1 MTDEKDFDFTRYF
14 ELKKQLEEASRLYY
28 KDGVSPM
35 SDQDFDFGLKEM
47 EALEKKYPE
56 LGGENSLTKRVGND
70 LVNDFAKVS
79 HAVPMLSIANVY
91 SKEEMAE
98 FVRAAED
105 GLAELDEKR
114 ETRDERGGVLD
125 ERRETRDER
134 GGVLD
139 DKCVGR
145 ESHANSFAH
154 DRDQHLVL
162 EPQRGESTKTRV
174 YSEDSGAARE
184 EKGDVP
190 RASNLEPRA
199 SNLEPRASKWI
210 CEKKIDGVSLSI
222 VYENGRLKQAATRGD
237 GAQGDD
243 VTLNALTIADI
254 PEYFDA
260 KKLKIAPSEIPQG
273 SFEVRGEV
281 YMEREAFERLNERFI
296 LEGKKTFQN
305 CRNTVSGSLKLK
317 SVSECKTRPMRFFA
331 YHIPQSK
338 NKTHE
343 ENLKQLQRLGFNT
356 NAYWKA
362 DTVEE
367 IMKISE
373 EIGASRDSLPF
384 DIDGM
389 VVKLNNL
396 EHQRALG
403 STSKSPRWAI
413 AYKFKAERAYTPLL
427 SVEFQVGRTGAVTP
441 VANLSPVRLA
451 GTTVKR
457 ATLHNFDEVARLDL
471 HFGDT
476 VGVEKGGEIIPKITD
491 VKKELRPSGALP
503 VTAPAVCPVC
513 GEPLTHI
520 DDEVILRCENLHC
533 KAQVQCLF
541 EHFVSRE
548 AMNIENLGPSLI
560 ASLLETGKIKRI
572 PDLYRL
578 TLDDLLSQERMAQK
592 SAQNVFDAIEASK
605 ERSLEHLLHGLGIRF
620 VGRTSARNLAKHFRT
635 LEKIRT
641 ATIGELQNV
650 TDVGERIGQSVY
662 NFFHTEIYTN
672 EVDELIELGCPT
684 EFKGVVKTLFAG
696 QTAVITGTLPNMDRD
711 EARKIIEENGG
722 KVSGS
727 VSKKTSWVLAGEAA
741 GSKLTK
747 ANELGIPVHDEAWL
761 MSQIAEGD
769 SETDDSA
776 EIPAETAT
784 EIDNSKENVA
794 LERASAKPR
803 KDEQTSLF

>member
-1 MTDEKDFDFTRYF
+1 MSEHKDIDRTRYF

-47 EALEKKYPE
+47 EALEAKYPE
-56 LGGENSLTKRVGND
+56 LRGKGSLTQKVGSD
-70 LVNDFAKVS
+70 LTNDFAKVA

-91 SKEEMAE
+91 SEEEMRE
-98 FVRAAED
+98 FVKAAEE
-105 GLAELDEKR
+105 GIAA
-114 ETRDERGGVLD
+114 LD

-134 GGVLD
+134 EIPGQAGNDKRNSAQD
-139 DKCVGR
+139 DGK
-145 ESHANSFAH
+145 
-154 DRDQHLVL
+154 
-162 EPQRGESTKTRV
+162 
-174 YSEDSGAARE
+174 
-184 EKGDVP
+184 
-190 RASNLEPRA
+190 RAT
-199 SNLEPRASKWI
+199 WI
-210 CEKKIDGVSLSI
+210 CERKIDGVSLSL

-260 KKLKIAPSEIPQG
+260 KKLKIDPSEIPQG
-273 SFEVRGEV
+273 TFEVRGEV
-281 YMEREAFERLNERFI
+281 YMEREAFERLNEQFI
-296 LEGKKTFQN
+296 LENKKTFQN

-317 SVSECKTRPMRFFA
+317 SVAECKTRPMRFFA
-331 YHIPQSK
+331 YHIPQSN

-343 ENLKQLQRLGFNT
+343 ENLKQLKRLGFHT
-356 NAYWKA
+356 NDYWTA
-362 DTVEE
+362 DTVDE
-367 IMKISE
+367 IMAISE
-373 EIGASRDSLPF
+373 KIGASRDSLPF

-389 VVKLNNL
+389 VVKLNDL
-396 EHQRALG
+396 QQQRELG

-441 VANLSPVRLA
+441 VANLAPVRLA

-471 HFGDT
+471 HYGDT

-491 VKKELRPSGALP
+491 VKRELRPAGASP
-503 VTAPAVCPVC
+503 VVAPEKCPEC

-520 DDEVILRCENLHC
+520 DGEVILRCENLHC

-548 AMNIENLGPSLI
+548 AMNIENLGPALI
-560 ASLLETGKIKRI
+560 ASLLATGKIKRI

-578 TLDDLLSQERMAQK
+578 TLEDLESQERMAKK
-592 SAQNVFDAIEASK
+592 SAKNVFDAIAASK
-605 ERSLEHLLHGLGIRF
+605 QRSLENLLHGLGIRF
-620 VGRTSARNLAKHFRT
+620 VGRTSARNIAKHFRT

-641 ATIGELQNV
+641 ATVEELQNV
-650 TDVGERIGQSVY
+650 TDVGERIGKSVY
-662 NFFHTEIYTN
+662 EFFHTPLYTN
-672 EVDELIELGCPT
+672 EIDELVALGLPT
-684 EFKGVVKTLFAG
+684 EFKGVVKTLFQG

-711 EARKIIEENGG
+711 EARKLIEENGG

-761 MSQIAEGD
+761 MAQIANA
-769 SETDDSA
+769 SESA
-776 EIPAETAT
+776 NEDAAPANVTKPAE
-784 EIDNSKENVA
+784 D
-794 LERASAKPR
+794 
-803 KDEQTSLF
+803 QMSLDI

>member
-1 MTDEKDFDFTRYF
+1 MSEQKDIDRTRYF

-47 EALEKKYPE
+47 EALEAKYPE
-56 LGGENSLTKRVGND
+56 LRGKGSLTQKVGSD
-70 LVNDFAKVS
+70 LTNDFAKVT

-91 SKEEMAE
+91 SEEEMRE
-98 FVRAAED
+98 FVKAAEEGIASLETSLD
-105 GLAELDEKR
+105 PSRIRAQDDENGRAQDDEKGRAQGDEKR
-114 ETRDERGGVLD
+114 AT
-125 ERRETRDER
+125 
-134 GGVLD
+134 
-139 DKCVGR
+139 
-145 ESHANSFAH
+145 
-154 DRDQHLVL
+154 
-162 EPQRGESTKTRV
+162 
-174 YSEDSGAARE
+174 
-184 EKGDVP
+184 
-190 RASNLEPRA
+190 
-199 SNLEPRASKWI
+199 WI
-210 CEKKIDGVSLSI
+210 CERKIDGVSLSV

-260 KKLKIAPSEIPQG
+260 KKLKIDPSEIPQG
-273 SFEVRGEV
+273 TFEVRGEV
-281 YMEREAFERLNERFI
+281 YMEREAFERLNELFI
-296 LEGKKTFQN
+296 LENKKTFQN

-317 SVSECKTRPMRFFA
+317 SVAECKTRPMRFFA
-331 YHIPQSK
+331 YHIPQSN

-343 ENLKQLQRLGFNT
+343 ENLKQLKRLGFHT
-356 NAYWKA
+356 NDYWTA
-362 DTVEE
+362 DTVDE
-367 IMKISE
+367 IMAISE
-373 EIGASRDSLPF
+373 KIGASRDSLPF

-389 VVKLNNL
+389 VVKLNDL
-396 EHQRALG
+396 QQQRELG

-441 VANLSPVRLA
+441 VANLAPVRLA

-471 HFGDT
+471 HYGDT

-491 VKKELRPSGALP
+491 VKRELRPAGASP
-503 VTAPAVCPVC
+503 VVAPEKCPVC

-520 DDEVILRCENLHC
+520 DGEVILRCENMHC
-533 KAQVQCLF
+533 QAQVQCLF

-548 AMNIENLGPSLI
+548 AMNIENLGPALI
-560 ASLLETGKIKRI
+560 ASLLSTGKIKRI

-578 TLDDLLSQERMAQK
+578 TLEDLESQERMAKK
-592 SAQNVFDAIEASK
+592 SAKNVFDAIAASK
-605 ERSLEHLLHGLGIRF
+605 QRSLENLLHGLGIRF
-620 VGRTSARNLAKHFRT
+620 VGRTSARNIAKHFRT

-641 ATIGELQNV
+641 ATVEELQNV
-650 TDVGERIGQSVY
+650 TDVGERIGKSVY
-662 NFFHTEIYTN
+662 EFFHTPLYTN
-672 EVDELIELGCPT
+672 EIDELVALGLPT
-684 EFKGVVKTLFAG
+684 EFKGVVKTLFQG

-711 EARKIIEENGG
+711 EARKLIEENGG

-761 MSQIAEGD
+761 MAQIANADESG
-769 SETDDSA
+769 DDSDENGA
-776 EIPAETAT
+776 PANEASNTTKPAE
-784 EIDNSKENVA
+784 DQMS
-794 LERASAKPR
+794 LE
-803 KDEQTSLF
+803 L

>member
-1 MTDEKDFDFTRYF
+1 MSEQKDIDRTRYF

-47 EALEKKYPE
+47 EALEAKYPE
-56 LGGENSLTKRVGND
+56 LRGKGSLTQKVGSD
-70 LVNDFAKVS
+70 LTNDFAKVT

-91 SKEEMAE
+91 SEEEMRE
-98 FVRAAED
+98 FVKAAEEGIASLETSLD
-105 GLAELDEKR
+105 PSRIRAQDDEKGRAQGDEKR
-114 ETRDERGGVLD
+114 AT
-125 ERRETRDER
+125 
-134 GGVLD
+134 
-139 DKCVGR
+139 
-145 ESHANSFAH
+145 
-154 DRDQHLVL
+154 
-162 EPQRGESTKTRV
+162 
-174 YSEDSGAARE
+174 
-184 EKGDVP
+184 
-190 RASNLEPRA
+190 
-199 SNLEPRASKWI
+199 WI
-210 CEKKIDGVSLSI
+210 CERKIDGVSLSV

-243 VTLNALTIADI
+243 VTNNALTIADI

-260 KKLKIAPSEIPQG
+260 KKLKIDPSEIPQG
-273 SFEVRGEV
+273 TFEVRGEV
-281 YMEREAFERLNERFI
+281 YMEREAFERLNEQFI
-296 LEGKKTFQN
+296 LENKKTFQN

-317 SVSECKTRPMRFFA
+317 SVAECKTRPMRFFA
-331 YHIPQSK
+331 YHIPQSN

-343 ENLKQLQRLGFNT
+343 ENLKQLKRLGFHT
-356 NAYWKA
+356 NDYWTA
-362 DTVEE
+362 DTVDE
-367 IMKISE
+367 IMAISE
-373 EIGASRDSLPF
+373 KIGASRDSLPF

-389 VVKLNNL
+389 VVKLNDL
-396 EHQRALG
+396 QQQRELG

-441 VANLSPVRLA
+441 VANLAPVRLA

-471 HFGDT
+471 HYGDT

-491 VKKELRPSGALP
+491 VKRELRPAGASP
-503 VTAPAVCPVC
+503 VVAPEKCPVC

-520 DDEVILRCENLHC
+520 DGEVILRCENMHC
-533 KAQVQCLF
+533 QAQVQCLF

-548 AMNIENLGPSLI
+548 AMNIENLGPALI
-560 ASLLETGKIKRI
+560 ASLLATGKIKRI

-578 TLDDLLSQERMAQK
+578 TLEDLESQERMAKK
-592 SAQNVFDAIEASK
+592 SAKNVYDAIAASK
-605 ERSLEHLLHGLGIRF
+605 QRSLENLLHGLGIRF
-620 VGRTSARNLAKHFRT
+620 VGRTSARNIAKHFRT

-641 ATIGELQNV
+641 ATVEELQNV
-650 TDVGERIGQSVY
+650 TDVGERIGKSVY
-662 NFFHTEIYTN
+662 EFFHTPLYTN
-672 EVDELIELGCPT
+672 EIDELVALGLPT
-684 EFKGVVKTLFAG
+684 EFKGVVKTLFQG

-711 EARKIIEENGG
+711 EARKLIEENGG

-761 MSQIAEGD
+761 MAQIANADESG
-769 SETDDSA
+769 DDSDENDA
-776 EIPAETAT
+776 PANEASSATKPAE
-784 EIDNSKENVA
+784 DQMS
-794 LERASAKPR
+794 LE
-803 KDEQTSLF
+803 L

>member
-1 MTDEKDFDFTRYF
+1 MSEQKDIDRTRYF

-47 EALEKKYPE
+47 EALEAKYPE
-56 LGGENSLTKRVGND
+56 LRGKGSLTQKVGSD
-70 LVNDFAKVS
+70 LTNDFAKVT

-91 SKEEMAE
+91 SEEEMRE
-98 FVRAAED
+98 FVKAAEEGIASLETSLD
-105 GLAELDEKR
+105 PSRIRAQDDENGRAQDDEKGHAQGDEKR
-114 ETRDERGGVLD
+114 AT
-125 ERRETRDER
+125 
-134 GGVLD
+134 
-139 DKCVGR
+139 
-145 ESHANSFAH
+145 
-154 DRDQHLVL
+154 
-162 EPQRGESTKTRV
+162 
-174 YSEDSGAARE
+174 
-184 EKGDVP
+184 
-190 RASNLEPRA
+190 
-199 SNLEPRASKWI
+199 WI
-210 CEKKIDGVSLSI
+210 CERKIDGVSLSV

-260 KKLKIAPSEIPQG
+260 KKLKIDPSEIPQG
-273 SFEVRGEV
+273 TFEVRGEV
-281 YMEREAFERLNERFI
+281 YMEREAFERLNEQFI
-296 LEGKKTFQN
+296 LENKKTFQN

-317 SVSECKTRPMRFFA
+317 SVAECKTRPMRFFA
-331 YHIPQSK
+331 YHIPQSN

-343 ENLKQLQRLGFNT
+343 ENLKQLKRLGFHT
-356 NAYWKA
+356 NDYWTA
-362 DTVEE
+362 DTVDE
-367 IMKISE
+367 IMAISE
-373 EIGASRDSLPF
+373 KIGASRDSLPF

-389 VVKLNNL
+389 VVKLNDL
-396 EHQRALG
+396 QQQRELG

-441 VANLSPVRLA
+441 VANLAPVRLA

-471 HFGDT
+471 HYGDT

-491 VKKELRPSGALP
+491 VKRELRPAGASP
-503 VTAPAVCPVC
+503 VVAPEKCPVC

-520 DDEVILRCENLHC
+520 DGEVILRCENMHC
-533 KAQVQCLF
+533 QAQVQCLF

-548 AMNIENLGPSLI
+548 AMNIENLGPALI
-560 ASLLETGKIKRI
+560 ASLLSTGKIKRI

-578 TLDDLLSQERMAQK
+578 TLEDLESQERMAKK
-592 SAQNVFDAIEASK
+592 SAKNVFDAIAASK
-605 ERSLEHLLHGLGIRF
+605 QRSLENLLHGLGIRF
-620 VGRTSARNLAKHFRT
+620 VGRTSARNIAKHFRT

-641 ATIGELQNV
+641 ATVEELQNV
-650 TDVGERIGQSVY
+650 TDVGERIGKSVY
-662 NFFHTEIYTN
+662 EFFHTPLYTN
-672 EVDELIELGCPT
+672 EIDELVALGLPT
-684 EFKGVVKTLFAG
+684 EFKGVVKTLFQG

-711 EARKIIEENGG
+711 EARKLIEENGG

-761 MSQIAEGD
+761 MAQIANADESG
-769 SETDDSA
+769 DDSDENGA
-776 EIPAETAT
+776 PANEASNTTKPAE
-784 EIDNSKENVA
+784 DQMS
-794 LERASAKPR
+794 LE
-803 KDEQTSLF
+803 L

>member
-1 MTDEKDFDFTRYF
+1 MDQKEFDRARYF

-28 KDGVSPM
+28 KDGISPM
-35 SDQDFDFGLKEM
+35 SDQDFDFGLKEL

-56 LGGENSLTKRVGND
+56 LGSANSITKKVGSDLT
-70 LVNDFAKVS
+70 NDFAKVA

-91 SKEEMAE
+91 SEEEMRE
-98 FVRAAED
+98 FVNAAEEGIMEIPGHPRQARTGAGKD
-105 GLAELDEKR
+105 NTTVTL
-114 ETRDERGGVLD
+114 ERSD
-125 ERRETRDER
+125 RA
-134 GGVLD
+134 
-139 DKCVGR
+139 
-145 ESHANSFAH
+145 HNSA
-154 DRDQHLVL
+154 
-162 EPQRGESTKTRV
+162 
-174 YSEDSGAARE
+174 
-184 EKGDVP
+184 
-190 RASNLEPRA
+190 
-199 SNLEPRASKWI
+199 KWI
-210 CEKKIDGVSLSI
+210 CERKIDGVSLSL

-260 KKLKIAPSEIPQG
+260 KKLKIDTSEIPQG
-273 SFEVRGEV
+273 TFEVRGEV
-281 YMEREAFERLNERFI
+281 YMEREAFERLNEQFI
-296 LEGKKTFQN
+296 LENKKTFQN

-317 SVSECKTRPMRFFA
+317 SVAECKTRPMRFFA
-331 YHIPQSK
+331 YHIPQS
-338 NKTHE
+338 NNATHE
-343 ENLKQLQRLGFNT
+343 ENLKQLKRLGFHTNDYWTANT
-356 NAYWKA
+356 V
-362 DTVEE
+362 DE

-373 EIGASRDSLPF
+373 EIGASRDNLAF

-389 VVKLNNL
+389 VVKLNDL
-396 EHQRALG
+396 AMQRELG

-441 VANLSPVRLA
+441 VANLAPVRLA

-491 VKKELRPSGALP
+491 VKKELRPAGAQP
-503 VTAPAVCPVC
+503 VTAPDKCPVC

-520 DDEVILRCENLHC
+520 DGEVVLRCENMHC
-533 KAQVQCLF
+533 QAQVQCLF

-548 AMNIENLGPSLI
+548 AMNIENLGPALI
-560 ASLLETGKIKRI
+560 ASLLSTGKIKRI

-578 TLDDLLSQERMAQK
+578 TLEDLESQERMAKK
-592 SAQNVFDAIEASK
+592 SAKNVYEAIVASK
-605 ERSLEHLLHGLGIRF
+605 SRSLENLLHGLGIRF
-620 VGRTSARNLAKHFRT
+620 VGRTSARNIAKHFRT

-641 ATIGELQNV
+641 ATVEELQNV
-650 TDVGERIGQSVY
+650 TDVGERIGKSVY
-662 NFFHTEIYTN
+662 EFFHTPLYTN
-672 EVDELIELGCPT
+672 EIDELVALGLPT
-684 EFKGVVKTLFAG
+684 EFKGVVKTLFQG

-711 EARKIIEENGG
+711 EARKLIEENGG

-761 MSQIAEGD
+761 VAQIAGAGENANDGSAVSPTEG
-769 SETDDSA
+769 SA
-776 EIPAETAT
+776 EQSPAAQE
-784 EIDNSKENVA
+784 DQ
-794 LERASAKPR
+794 L
-803 KDEQTSLF
+803 SLNI

>member
-1 MTDEKDFDFTRYF
+1 MSEQKDIDRTRYF

-47 EALEKKYPE
+47 EALEAKYPE
-56 LGGENSLTKRVGND
+56 LRGKDSLTQRVGSD
-70 LVNDFAKVS
+70 LTNDFAKVA

-91 SKEEMAE
+91 SEEEMRE
-98 FVRAAED
+98 FVKAAEEGIASLETSLD
-105 GLAELDEKR
+105 PSRIRAQDDEKGSAQDDEKR
-114 ETRDERGGVLD
+114 AT
-125 ERRETRDER
+125 
-134 GGVLD
+134 
-139 DKCVGR
+139 
-145 ESHANSFAH
+145 
-154 DRDQHLVL
+154 
-162 EPQRGESTKTRV
+162 
-174 YSEDSGAARE
+174 
-184 EKGDVP
+184 
-190 RASNLEPRA
+190 
-199 SNLEPRASKWI
+199 WI
-210 CEKKIDGVSLSI
+210 CERKIDGVSLSV

-260 KKLKIAPSEIPQG
+260 KKLKIDPSEIPQG
-273 SFEVRGEV
+273 TFEVRGEV
-281 YMEREAFERLNERFI
+281 YMEREAFERLNEQFI
-296 LEGKKTFQN
+296 LENKKTFQN

-317 SVSECKTRPMRFFA
+317 SVAECKTRPMRFFA
-331 YHIPQSK
+331 YHIPQSI
-338 NKTHE
+338 NATHE
-343 ENLKQLQRLGFNT
+343 ENLKQLKRLGFHTNDYWTANT
-356 NAYWKA
+356 V
-362 DTVEE
+362 DE

-373 EIGASRDSLPF
+373 DIGASRDSLPF

-389 VVKLNNL
+389 VVKLNDL
-396 EHQRALG
+396 AMQRELG

-441 VANLSPVRLA
+441 VANLAPVRLA

-471 HFGDT
+471 HYGDT

-491 VKKELRPSGALP
+491 VKRELRPAGASP
-503 VTAPAVCPVC
+503 VIAPEKCPVC

-520 DDEVILRCENLHC
+520 DGEVILRCENMHC
-533 KAQVQCLF
+533 QAQVQCLF

-548 AMNIENLGPSLI
+548 AMNIENLGPALI
-560 ASLLETGKIKRI
+560 ASLLATGKIKRI

-578 TLDDLLSQERMAQK
+578 TLEDLESQERMAKKSAKNVYDAIQASKQK
-592 SAQNVFDAIEASK
+592 S
-605 ERSLEHLLHGLGIRF
+605 LENLLHGLGIRF
-620 VGRTSARNLAKHFRT
+620 VGRTSARNIAKHFRT

-641 ATIGELQNV
+641 ATVEELQNV
-650 TDVGERIGQSVY
+650 TDVGERIGKSVY
-662 NFFHTEIYTN
+662 EFFHTPLYTN
-672 EVDELIELGCPT
+672 EIDELVSLGLPT
-684 EFKGVVKTLFAG
+684 EFKGVVKTLFQG

-711 EARKIIEENGG
+711 EARKLIEENGG

-761 MSQIAEGD
+761 VAQIANADANADDG
-769 SETDDSA
+769 STSSPTDGSTGSPTDG
-776 EIPAETAT
+776 PAEKTADAQAPAT
-784 EIDNSKENVA
+784 KEDQ
-794 LERASAKPR
+794 L
-803 KDEQTSLF
+803 SLNL

>member
-1 MTDEKDFDFTRYF
+1 MSEQKDIDRTRYF

-47 EALEKKYPE
+47 EALEAKYPE
-56 LGGENSLTKRVGND
+56 LRGKDSLTQRVGSD
-70 LVNDFAKVS
+70 LTNDFAKVA

-91 SKEEMAE
+91 SEEEMRE
-98 FVRAAED
+98 FVNAAED
-105 GLAELDEKR
+105 GIAALSDVTPHSVAGSVNMEKPIPAQGQN
-114 ETRDERGGVLD
+114 DNL
-125 ERRETRDER
+125 
-134 GGVLD
+134 
-139 DKCVGR
+139 
-145 ESHANSFAH
+145 SSFVS
-154 DRDQHLVL
+154 RL
-162 EPQRGESTKTRV
+162 SSK
-174 YSEDSGAARE
+174 
-184 EKGDVP
+184 
-190 RASNLEPRA
+190 
-199 SNLEPRASKWI
+199 KWI
-210 CEKKIDGVSLSI
+210 CERKIDGVSLSL

-237 GAQGDD
+237 GVQGDD

-260 KKLKIAPSEIPQG
+260 KKLKIDSSEIPQG
-273 SFEVRGEV
+273 TFEVRGEV
-281 YMEREAFERLNERFI
+281 YMEREAFERLNEQFI
-296 LEGKKTFQN
+296 LENKKTFQN

-317 SVSECKTRPMRFFA
+317 SVAECKTRPMRFFA
-331 YHIPQSK
+331 YHIPQSN

-343 ENLKQLQRLGFNT
+343 ENLKQLKRLGFHT
-356 NAYWKA
+356 NDYWTA
-362 DTVEE
+362 DTVDE

-373 EIGASRDSLPF
+373 DIGASRDSLPF

-389 VVKLNNL
+389 VVKLNDL
-396 EHQRALG
+396 AMQRELG

-441 VANLSPVRLA
+441 VANLAPVRLA

-471 HFGDT
+471 HYGDT

-491 VKKELRPSGALP
+491 VKRELRPAGASP
-503 VTAPAVCPVC
+503 VIAPEKCPVC

-520 DDEVILRCENLHC
+520 DGEVILRCENMHC
-533 KAQVQCLF
+533 QAQVQCLF

-548 AMNIENLGPSLI
+548 AMNIENLGPALI
-560 ASLLETGKIKRI
+560 ASLLATGKIKRI

-578 TLDDLLSQERMAQK
+578 TLEDLESQERMAKK
-592 SAQNVFDAIEASK
+592 SAKNVFDAIQASK
-605 ERSLEHLLHGLGIRF
+605 QKSLENLLHGLGIRF
-620 VGRTSARNLAKHFRT
+620 VGRTSARNIAKHFRT

-641 ATIGELQNV
+641 ATVEELQNV
-650 TDVGERIGQSVY
+650 TDVGERIGKSVY
-662 NFFHTEIYTN
+662 EFFHTPLYTN
-672 EVDELIELGCPT
+672 EIDELVSLGLPT
-684 EFKGVVKTLFAG
+684 EFKGVVKTLFQG

-711 EARKIIEENGG
+711 EARKLIEENGG

-761 MSQIAEGD
+761 MAQIANAD
-769 SETDDSA
+769 ANTDDGSTSSPTDGSA
-776 EIPAETAT
+776 EKTADAQAPAT
-784 EIDNSKENVA
+784 KEDQ
-794 LERASAKPR
+794 L
-803 KDEQTSLF
+803 SLNL